1 MIPLSQRK
9 QEILRALVEEYI
21 HSAIPVA
28 SETLVRKYHLNFSSA
43 TVRHELAGLEEAHLI
58 YQPHTS
64 AGRVPTDLGYR
75 YFVEYLM
82 QESALSLNEQRL
94 IRHQFYQ
101 VQDQLDQWVRLT
113 ASVMARLLHS
123 AAVMTSPRANVG
135 YLKHFEVLSVTDLAA
150 HLVLVLRDGTVKQQR
165 LLLEA
170 SIDQEE
176 LSVLAARLNKLF
188 QEKNAIEV
196 EALLGKFDFSPIE
209 RLIATTIA
217 RILEQH
223 GDPLGD
229 VFYRDGVVNILEQP
243 EYSRM
248 GPEEERNE
256 RVRKVMEVLE
266 RSRALETEMTALLGA
281 LMCPLQ
287 RNLKRLLAFST
298 VAHVGIFIMGVALL
312 TPVGLDGAAFYI
324 LTHAP
329 VKAALFLCVGILW
342 RRFDSVDEHHLRG
355 RGRDMVGTGLL
366 FALGGLSLAGLP
378 PLTMFL
384 GKGMI
389 EREGIAIIL
398 VRREVHRAV
407 LRHQGGEFDLQAPE
421 VVQRPDRRQRP
432 DVRLQPGSIAK
443 LKHISMPRR

>member
-28 SETLVRKYHLNFSSA
+28 SETLVRKYDLHFSSA

-266 RSRALETEMTALLGA
+266 QNRFLPVLASQLRATDGVQVIIGGENEWDDMRDVSLVVARYGQEGKIGGLLGVIGPTRMQYGRA
-281 LMCPLQ
+281 IAVVRYMTQ
-287 RNLKRLLAFST
+287 VMNDLLAEMYGFN
-298 VAHVGIFIMGVALL
+298 
-312 TPVGLDGAAFYI
+312 
-324 LTHAP
+324 
-329 VKAALFLCVGILW
+329 
-342 RRFDSVDEHHLRG
+342 E
-355 RGRDMVGTGLL
+355 
-366 FALGGLSLAGLP
+366 
-378 PLTMFL
+378 
-384 GKGMI
+384 
-389 EREGIAIIL
+389 
-398 VRREVHRAV
+398 
-407 LRHQGGEFDLQAPE
+407 
-421 VVQRPDRRQRP
+421 
-432 DVRLQPGSIAK
+432 
-443 LKHISMPRR
+443 